1 MSFARIALLAA
12 ALGLS
17 ACNTGP
23 HAYVYAGGSQAAV
36 QKTISV
42 PRGATASLGFG
53 TSINPDCTR
62 SDSPDR
68 VTLTQSPSQGRVDI
82 RHETGY
88 AYFRPA
94 NPRSRCNTTRV
105 PGTKIFYHASPNA
118 SGTDTFSYDW
128 YSGMG
133 GVAHFTVTVNI
144 L

>member
-23 HAYVYAGGSQAAV
+23 RAYIYAGGSQASV

-42 PRGATASLGFG
+42 PRGATASLGFAA
-53 TSINPDCTR
+53 SINPDCTR
-62 SDSPDR
+62 SDIPDR
-68 VTLTQSPSQGRVDI
+68 VTLTQSPSQGRIEI
-82 RHETGY
+82 RREAGY

-105 PGTKIFYHASPNA
+105 PGTKMFYHASPNA

-128 YSGMG
+128 YSGTG

>member
-1 MSFARIALLAA
+1 MSLARIALLAA

-17 ACNTGP
+17 ACNAGP
-23 HAYVYAGGSQAAV
+23 RAYVYAGGSQASV

-53 TSINPDCTR
+53 ASINPDCTR
-62 SDSPDR
+62 SDVPDR
-68 VTLTQSPSQGRVDI
+68 VTLTQAPSQGRVEI
-82 RHETGY
+82 RHEAGY

-105 PGTKIFYHASPNA
+105 PGTKMFYHASPNA

-128 YSGMG
+128 YSGTG